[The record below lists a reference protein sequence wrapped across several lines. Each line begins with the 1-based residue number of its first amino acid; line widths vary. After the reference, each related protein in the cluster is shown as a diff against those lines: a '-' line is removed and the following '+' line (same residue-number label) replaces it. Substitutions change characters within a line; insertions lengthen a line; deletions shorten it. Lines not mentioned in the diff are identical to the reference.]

1 MANRAVTLYRKCKT
15 PGGWKRYPAAMSSNG
30 KVKPNGVVAGGVE
43 AVFPIGHYELR
54 SFEGSKTVW
63 TRIEGTGTEA
73 LARLK
78 LAQKK
83 SNAIA
88 TADDAGVQVVVG
100 SQRVALR
107 DAATNFVKA
116 AVNRKAFEAAEI
128 YKRTTD
134 DFLDGC
140 PKLYA
145 DQIGA
150 EDVLQWHGRMRSRGL
165 SERTVSNRHGNLRA
179 FLLSL
184 GLDVKTVAGKA
195 PKFEKTMPKI
205 YERQELTEFFASLD
219 LDYDRL
225 LFDVLLTTGLR
236 EREAMH
242 LEWVDLSSARRTIKV
257 RSKLAYKHKIK
268 DAEEREMPLT
278 EDLVERLSVF
288 RELHPKVKLVF
299 GAGGGEVD
307 VPDGHLLR
315 RLKLLVR
322 KAGLNCGTCET
333 CRSSKSCSGWFLHKF
348 RATYITM
355 MLRSGLDLR
364 TVMKLSGHADIE
376 SVMRYLRPAEGLEVQ
391 ERVNS
396 INWH

>member
-15 PGGWKRYPAAMSSNG
+15 PDGWKRYPAAMSSNG
-30 KVKPNGVVAGGVE
+30 KVKPNGVVAGSVE
-43 AVFPIGHYELR
+43 AIFPIGHYELR

-63 TRIEGTGTEA
+63 TRIEGNATEA
-73 LARLK
+73 LASLK

-83 SNAIA
+83 SNAVA
-88 TADDAGVQVVVG
+88 TADGAGVQVVVDPK
-100 SQRVALR
+100 RTALR
-107 DAATNFVKA
+107 DAATKFVKA
-116 AVNRKAFEAAEI
+116 AVDRKAPEAAEI

-140 PKLYA
+140 PKLFA
-145 DQIGA
+145 DQVC
-150 EDVLQWHGRMRSRGL
+150 EDDVLQWHGRMRSRGL
-165 SERTVSNRHGNLRA
+165 AERTVSNRHANLRA

-184 GLDVKTVAGKA
+184 GLNVKVVAGKA
-195 PKFEKTMPKI
+195 PKFEKTMPEI
-205 YERQELTEFFASLD
+205 YERQELTNFFASLA

-242 LEWVDLSSARRTIKV
+242 LEWVDLSTARKTLKV
-257 RSKLAYKHKIK
+257 RSKRAYEHRIK

-278 EDLVERLSVF
+278 QDLVDRLSAY
-288 RELHPKVKLVF
+288 RDLHPKATLVF
-299 GAGGGEVD
+299 GAGGGKVD

-322 KAGLNCGTCET
+322 KAGLNCETCET
-333 CRSSKSCSGWFLHKF
+333 CRSNKSCSGWFLHKF

-376 SVMRYLRPAEGLEVQ
+376 SVMRYLRPAEGIEVQ

-396 INWH
+396 IDWH